1 MEHGGDIRH
10 DRRHRRLLLDYR
22 SERDYLVHGHADFLS
37 FSIHIVCE
45 LRFSVCEKASE
56 RLFRAL
62 ADIEIICVG
71 IDIALEQERA
81 LLRIVY
87 RFNEFVVPFGVV
99 DRRDKL
105 VLCAYAAPFEL
116 LRRLNDSRALGK
128 GQPDRLRRGSGLE
141 AVNQRARAK
150 AQRENKNQQSGNIFF
165 ENASFILNAS
175 SFGEKL

>member
-1 MEHGGDIRH
+1 M
-10 DRRHRRLLLDYR
+10 
-22 SERDYLVHGHADFLS
+22 S

-105 VLCAYAAPFEL
+105 VLCAYAALFEL

-128 GQPDRLRRGSGLE
+128 VSLTVSGAGAGLRRSISE
-141 AVNQRARAK
+141 HEQRLSARTKISK
-150 AQRENKNQQSGNIFF
+150 AAIYFLKFFIFCTSVF
-165 ENASFILNAS
+165 RTR
-175 SFGEKL
+175 